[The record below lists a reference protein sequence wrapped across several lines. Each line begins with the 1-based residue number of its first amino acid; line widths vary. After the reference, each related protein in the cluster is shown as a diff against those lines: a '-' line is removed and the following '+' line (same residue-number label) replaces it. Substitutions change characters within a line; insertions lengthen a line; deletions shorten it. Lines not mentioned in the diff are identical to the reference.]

1 MDLATFLVE
10 LVPSI
15 PPESIRDWA
24 FLVILIP
31 MAARLVFLYE
41 PYQEFRKLSL

>member
-24 FLVILIP
+24 FLVI
-31 MAARLVFLYE
+31 
-41 PYQEFRKLSL
+41 QSLKHI